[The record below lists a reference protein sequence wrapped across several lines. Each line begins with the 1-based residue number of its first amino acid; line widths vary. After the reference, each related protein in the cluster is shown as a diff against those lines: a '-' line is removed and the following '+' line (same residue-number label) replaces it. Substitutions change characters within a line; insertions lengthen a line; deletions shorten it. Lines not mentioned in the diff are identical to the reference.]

1 VTEEK
6 INWKEV
12 KAIDGSLSPAYCA
25 PADPERAKEAF
36 EIYEMKVMAYTTFG
50 GIFKRMGLQPGDEW
64 KVLAMANKGSVEEMI
79 AEMDEA
85 GVERVMMNAIRFW
98 SQHDHRLISDI
109 TPEHVYEVMKQAKGR
124 VIGGA
129 GYNPFRIKESLED
142 IERAVKE
149 YGFKYVWFHPI
160 SFGMRPDDRR
170 CYPLYTKCLELG
182 ITVGMQVGHSAEV
195 LTSEPGH
202 PMAAD
207 NVAIEFPDLT
217 IVLTHTGYPW
227 IEEWCSMIWRH
238 PNVYGML
245 NAYFPSGLQPET
257 LRFVDS
263 PRGRDKILWGSH
275 GFGIARWVDEF
286 VALPISDKT
295 KKKVLRDNA
304 IKAFKLEEL
313 PE

>member
-1 VTEEK
+1 MTEEK
-6 INWKEV
+6 IDWKEV
-12 KAIDGSLSPAYCA
+12 KAIDGSMMPGYCT
-25 PADPERAKEAF
+25 PTDPEKAKAAF
-36 EIYEMKVMAYTTFG
+36 EFHEMRVMAYTTFG
-50 GIFKRMGLQPGDEW
+50 GILKRMGLKPGEEW
-64 KVLAMANKGSVEEMI
+64 KVLTMGGKSSVEEML

-85 GVERVMMNAIRFW
+85 GVERVMMLAIKMW
-98 SQHDHRLISDI
+98 SQHDHALITDTSI
-109 TPEHVYEVMKQAKGR
+109 EEVYEVMKKANGR

-149 YGFKYVWFHPI
+149 YGFKYVWFHAI
-160 SFGMRPDDRR
+160 SFGMRFDDRR
-170 CYPLYTKCLELG
+170 CYPLYAKCLELG
-182 ITVGMQVGHSAEV
+182 ITVGMQTGHSAEV

-217 IVLTHTGYPW
+217 IILTHTGYPW
-227 IEEWCSMIWRH
+227 IDEWCSMIWRH

-275 GFGIARWVDEF
+275 GFGITRWVQEF
-286 VALPISDKT
+286 VQLPISDET
-295 KKKVLRDNA
+295 KRKVLRDNP
-304 IKAFKLEEL
+304 IKAFKL
-313 PE
+313 

>member
-1 VTEEK
+1 MTEMAEEQIDLK
-6 INWKEV
+6 NL
-12 KAIDGSLSPAYCA
+12 KAIDGSLSPGYCT
-25 PADPERAKEAF
+25 PTDPERAKATF

-50 GIFKRMGLQPGDEW
+50 GVFKRMGLGPGEEW
-64 KVLAMANKGSVEEMI
+64 KVLTMGGKDSVEEML

-85 GVERVMMNAIRFW
+85 GVERVVMNPMKFW
-98 SQHDHRLISDI
+98 SQR
-109 TPEHVYEVMKQAKGR
+109 EHKLFHEVGADEVYEMVKKANGR

-129 GYNPFRIKESLED
+129 SYNPFRIKESLEEID
-142 IERAVKE
+142 RAVKE
-149 YGFKYVWFHPI
+149 YGFKYVWHHPI

-170 CYPLYTKCLELG
+170 MYPLYAKCSELG

-217 IVLTHTGYPW
+217 MILTHTGYPW
-227 IEEWCSMIWRH
+227 IEEWCSMLWRH

-257 LRFVDS
+257 IRFVDS
-263 PRGRDKILWGSH
+263 PRGRDKVLWGSH
-275 GFGIARWVDEF
+275 GFGITRWVNEF
-286 VALPISDKT
+286 LQLPISDKT
-295 KKKVLRDNA
+295 KKKVLQDNP
-304 IKAFKLEEL
+304 IKAFKL
-313 PE
+313 

>member
-12 KAIDGSLSPAYCA
+12 KAIDGSLSPGYCA
-25 PADPERAKEAF
+25 PSDPERAKAAF

-50 GIFKRMGLQPGDEW
+50 GIFKRMGLQPGEEW
-64 KVLAMANKGSVEEMI
+64 KVLAMSNKGSVEEMV

-98 SQHDHRLISDI
+98 SQHDHKLISDI
-109 TPEHVYEVMKQAKGR
+109 TPEHVYEVMKKAPGR

-275 GFGIARWVDEF
+275 GFGISRWVNEF
-286 VALPISDKT
+286 VELPISDKT
-295 KKKVLRDNA
+295 KRKVLRDNA
-304 IKAFKLEEL
+304 MKAFKLEEL